1 LDDQATFQLLI
12 PGQTVAPDALG
23 IWQTRPAQTA
33 TTPKGDGEPA
43 VTWQVELPA
52 DTSQAWDVLGQQRAL
67 LNGAER
73 ALPWA
78 EGRLEAIARE
88 APPPGADLPPSYS
101 VTWDDGL
108 RPERELEAWLLAEQG
123 VEQYGR
129 LGDLRD
135 SLLGA
140 AREASA
146 FIEQL
151 RWSLTPSATV
161 QTAAGGQPLGHTRVA
176 WLGDMNTLWWRDVN
190 LEEAALHRQTLA
202 LALASRQAW
211 MRLALM
217 VTSGAARL
225 AALLSSPF
233 AIPASYRFITQ
244 MLAEFRLFSQTLQ
257 QGSKSH

>member
-1 LDDQATFQLLI
+1 MFL
-12 PGQTVAPDALG
+12 
-23 IWQTRPAQTA
+23 
-33 TTPKGDGEPA
+33 

-52 DTSQAWDVLGQQRAL
+52 DASQAWHILGQQRAL

-88 APPPGADLPPSYS
+88 APPPSADLPPNYAATMS
-101 VTWDDGL
+101 VRL
-108 RPERELEAWLLAEQG
+108 RPERELGAWLLAECG
-123 VEQYGR
+123 VEEYGQ

-135 SLLGA
+135 GLLGD

-151 RWSLTPSATV
+151 RRSLRPSATI
-161 QTAAGGQPLGHTRVA
+161 QTAAGGRPLGHTRVA
-176 WLGDMNTLWWRDVN
+176 WLGDVHTLWWRDVN

-244 MLAEFRLFSQTLQ
+244 MLVEFRLFSQALQ
-257 QGSKSH
+257 QSSKSH